1 MIEFDSLV
9 LIVKKSRRF
18 VWISWLI
25 LCFLSFGF
33 YCNRMATPIP
43 AIINTILDLYGKIST
58 SITAVS
64 GEELRGNYARCFQA
78 WLMSRVPTVKFDIQ
92 ARKFIT
98 DPACVREHSA
108 LVVTLLRSDSLTAD
122 DIALLRRLI
131 LNILKANRSGQARD
145 PNTAVVDSVDEKSL
159 ELLHLSMDMTIR
171 NLLDSVLYE
180 RWLEERNVH
189 IENSAAFTSRG
200 SNLSASD
207 LRQHESKNAFLA
219 FMRTRMD
226 PVWNVYQ
233 GFFEDLYH
241 CMMKACT
248 RWIDWSIDWLDWSF
262 TTFFCCFPGPGPLA
276 VH

>member
-1 MIEFDSLV
+1 
-9 LIVKKSRRF
+9 
-18 VWISWLI
+18 
-25 LCFLSFGF
+25 
-33 YCNRMATPIP
+33 MATPIP
-43 AIINTILDLYGKIST
+43 AIINTILDLYGRIST

-108 LVVTLLRSDSLTAD
+108 LVVTLLRSDSLTAN

-159 ELLHLSMDMTIR
+159 ELLQLSMDMTIR

-180 RWLEERNVH
+180 GWLEERNVH
-189 IENSAAFTSRG
+189 IENSTAAFTSRV

-207 LRQHESKNAFLA
+207 LRQHKSKNAFLA
-219 FMRTRMD
+219 LMRTRMD
-226 PVWNVYQ
+226 PAWNVYQ
-233 GFFEDLYH
+233 DFFEDLYH
-241 CMMKACT
+241 CMMKACIC
-248 RWIDWSIDWLDWSF
+248 WIDWLIDLIGHLRLSS
-262 TTFFCCFPGPGPLA
+262 A
-276 VH
+276 VF